1 MSALLE
7 AFMPVQAL
15 AAFEADLAAVRRAE
29 DCVVL
34 SRRLYALQLAMHV
47 PEGDGRQIAR
57 WISQL
62 NDRLSERVIT
72 LMAVEH
78 RLPAVDWC
86 WLALGSEGRHEQTWL
101 TDQDNA
107 LIFTASDTG
116 EANVLR
122 ELFLPFAKAVNH
134 CLAECGFTLCPGDIM
149 AGNPAC
155 CLSLDEWAE
164 RFIDWVRRPDPQAL
178 LNASIFFD
186 LRPLV
191 GRAQLAERLRKLLLD
206 LSSDTP
212 AFLHL
217 MAANALAAEVPLG
230 FRGEVKLDAL
240 DSVDLKKF
248 GSRIFVDAARIFA
261 LAAACPAVSTEER
274 LRLAGPANGLSDDEV
289 RSVCAAFSHV
299 LRLRLGLQQAD
310 ISAGRALGYGVKP
323 AELHEVDQVILRE
336 SLRQARRLQQRLRL
350 NYSL

>member
-7 AFMPVQAL
+7 AFLPVQAL
-15 AAFEADLAAVRRAE
+15 AAFEADLAAAQRP
-29 DCVVL
+29 DQCVL
-34 SRRLYALQLAMHV
+34 LARDLADLRCRLWRQ
-47 PEGDGRQIAR
+47 EGEGVQTTRL
-57 WISQL
+57 ISCL
-62 NDRLSERVIT
+62 NDRLSQRLIT
-72 LMAVEH
+72 LLAEKH
-78 RLPAVDWC
+78 RLPGVEWC

-107 LIFTASDTG
+107 LIFVACDAQ
-116 EANVLR
+116 EAEIMR
-122 ELFLPFAKAVNH
+122 GMFLPFAEAANRW
-134 CLAECGFTLCPGDIM
+134 LADCGFSPCPGEIM
-149 AGNPAC
+149 AGNPAYC
-155 CLSLDEWAE
+155 RSFDEWAE

-191 GRAQLAERLRKLLLD
+191 GSARLVERLRKLLLD

-212 AFLHL
+212 AFQHL

-230 FRGEVKLDAL
+230 FRGEVKLDAQ
-240 DSVDLKKF
+240 DSIDLKKF
-248 GSRIFVDAARIFA
+248 GSRVFVDAARIFA
-261 LAAACPAVSTEER
+261 LAAACPAVATDER
-274 LRLAGPANGLSDDEV
+274 LRLAGPANGLSEDEV

-299 LRLRLGLQQAD
+299 LRLRLGQQQAD
-310 ISAGRALGYGVKP
+310 ALAGRPLGYGIKP
-323 AELHEVDQVILRE
+323 ARLHDVDQLILRE